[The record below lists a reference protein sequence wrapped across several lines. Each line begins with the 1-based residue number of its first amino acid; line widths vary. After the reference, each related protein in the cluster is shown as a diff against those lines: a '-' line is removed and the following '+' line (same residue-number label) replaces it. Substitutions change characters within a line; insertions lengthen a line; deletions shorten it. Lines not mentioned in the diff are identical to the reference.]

1 MTRFVDTGA
10 TASSGLGDY
19 SRGAATFF
27 GSNGSTYT
35 WTVPA
40 GVTEV
45 FVNVFGS
52 GGRGNLQSS
61 SYYHATG
68 GGGGGYAGGVLTVT
82 PGSTY
87 TITNGQ
93 GGMLASGT
101 TVVDGTDTTFKDASN
116 VTLLTGGGGK
126 GGNNV
131 GSGDAKFALGG
142 RGGVGT
148 VNSAAS
154 FKSSYTAN
162 GGRGGDVQK
171 NNTSNTANLVTGGGA
186 SGSLSGDGGRGG
198 DIFRTSGTQSG
209 WYGTGGGGWA
219 QGDGGDILSDTTP
232 NSSSTNGTGGGGFM
246 NSGGGIF
253 TNSGSDFQSSG
264 GSSYDGGTSWE
275 RSIILEMLTT
285 AYNGTSNYPGA
296 AGIAQSP
303 APASSIRRSWWNY
316 MTGEALNGQRGM
328 MKWGANGDGVGGW
341 GTSSTSWGDLGG
353 LMVPGFGGGHG
364 GTAYYNNEGSQE
376 QAWYNIGKGRRVGG
390 GAGAHMYYSGSMNT
404 AVNNA
409 LDEVGDVRA
418 STTAL
423 ARAPFGG
430 GGGGGRQAYGFGG
443 GDGFVVICYK

>member
-10 TASSGLGDY
+10 TATGLGDY

-27 GSNGSTYT
+27 GNNGSTYT

-68 GGGGGYAGGVLTVT
+68 GGGGGYAGGVLTVV
-82 PGSTY
+82 PGTTY

-131 GSGDAKFALGG
+131 NSTAAKFALGG

-148 VNSAAS
+148 VNSASS

-171 NNTSNTANLVTGGGA
+171 DNTSNTANLVTGGGA

-198 DIFRTSGTQSG
+198 DIFRTSGTQNG
-209 WYGTGGGGWA
+209 YYGTGGGGWA
-219 QGDGGDILSDTTP
+219 QGNGGDILSDTGPT
-232 NSSSTNGTGGGGFM
+232 SSSTNGTGGGGFI
-246 NSGGGIF
+246 NSGGPIF
-253 TNSGSDFQSSG
+253 TNSASDFLSSG
-264 GSSYDGGTSWE
+264 GSSYDGGSSWE
-275 RSIILEMLTT
+275 YSVIQGAITT
-285 AYNGTSNYPGA
+285 TYSNATYGA
-296 AGIAQSP
+296 AGIYQDVNP
-303 APASSIRRSWWNY
+303 ATSIRRSWWSY
-316 MTGEALNGQRGM
+316 MTGEALNGQRAFT
-328 MKWGANGDGVGGW
+328 KWGSNGDGVGGW
-341 GTSSTSWGDLGG
+341 GTKSDSWGDLGV

-364 GTAYYNNEGSQE
+364 GTASYNNESQ
-376 QAWYNIGKGRRVGG
+376 QQGWYNIGKGRRVGG
-390 GAGAHMYYSGSMNT
+390 GAGAHMYYSSGMST

-409 LDEVGDVRA
+409 LNQTGDVRA

-430 GGGGGRQAYGFGG
+430 GGGGGRNAYGYGG